1 MQPATKQN
9 QVMETIENGMTVR
22 ELKEESPNDVHITLQ
37 SLRNLVERNLIEI
50 KGGMDEEGNVE
61 KTIYLK

>member
-1 MQPATKQN
+1 
-9 QVMETIENGMTVR
+9 METIENGMTVR

-37 SLRNLVERNLIEI
+37 SLRNLVERNLIQI

-61 KTIYLK
+61 KVIYKNDS